1 MSILTLRPGELIK
14 FRKMLSDV
22 KNDTN
27 ELNFDTVNHNSNAAA
42 YNKVR
47 DKKDDAYIAKLELS
61 DNDSDM
67 LAELELLER
76 DHTNG

>member
-1 MSILTLRPGELIK
+1 MSGCNHLRPHELIK

-22 KNDTN
+22 KNDTG
-27 ELNFDTVNHNSNAAA
+27 ELTFDNSNNNTRSAA
-42 YNKVR
+42 YCKVR
-47 DKKDDAYIAKLELS
+47 DKKDDAYIASLMKA

-76 DHTNG
+76 LHSD